1 MGSPLSR
8 SPLASRTPGI
18 CWAVWALIFLTFTWV
33 AWSDLPT
40 LIARILSDDMF
51 YYLSVARHFALEG
64 VASFDGV
71 TSSNG
76 FHPLWMLILA
86 GVIWFTPHSLD
97 LPVHLALTA
106 IAFCFIAQGVFLQ
119 RILAHYGHG
128 MLGALVSIWW
138 LLNPVVIQDV
148 AAGMETA
155 IYGACF
161 LGTLLVYLPRR
172 HSLTAGQAVGV
183 GTLLGLTALARLDAA
198 ILVLAVCLD
207 AAWVGLRRRAWA
219 VPLGVILPVLVLL
232 VPWVIWSV
240 RAVGT
245 PLPTS
250 GRALDLWAFEVH
262 EAILKGRWG
271 QAIPGLA
278 RNFLEWTD
286 QHLRLLTGMPDLPRA
301 SIPLLTGLLGLSLG
315 LAAWVVATVF
325 MDPRYAALR
334 VFLLVAAVHNGYYL
348 LRVPHSR
355 YLLPSLLVEIVTV
368 SVVIGDSVTRLQGS
382 WTDPLRRRG
391 AVIMAGGLLVWSG
404 LLIWQWNRGTLG
416 PQTSPL
422 HVTMYTKGVPW
433 LQEHTA
439 PGAIIGSFNSGIFGY
454 FSGRRV
460 VNLDGVINE
469 DAYRALA
476 AHRLADYIDEAGL
489 DWVTDWGGQL
499 EWFLA
504 HFSDR
509 SRMSLQFIP
518 VATFDQTWQREQAR
532 LVVYRVAR

>member
-64 VASFDGV
+64 VPSFDGV
-71 TSSNG
+71 TPSNG

-86 GVIWFTPHSLD
+86 GVIRFTPHSLD

-106 IAFCFIAQGVFLQ
+106 IALCFIAQGVLLQ
-119 RILAHYGHG
+119 RILAHCGHG
-128 MLGALVSIWW
+128 TLGAVVSLWW
-138 LLNPVVIQDV
+138 LLNPAV
-148 AAGMETA
+148 AGNMGRGMETA
-155 IYGACF
+155 LYGACF

-183 GTLLGLTALARLDAA
+183 GTLLGLTALARLDAGVFVIA
-198 ILVLAVCLD
+198 ICLD
-207 AAWVGLRRRAWA
+207 AAWLGIRRRAWR
-219 VPLGVILPVLVLL
+219 VSLGVSLPVLVLL
-232 VPWVIWSV
+232 TPWVIWSV
-240 RAVGT
+240 ATVGT

-250 GRALDLWAFEVH
+250 GRALDLWAFQ
-262 EAILKGRWG
+262 AYDTILKGRWG
-271 QAIPGLA
+271 DALPGLV
-278 RNFLEWTD
+278 RNLLEWTN
-286 QHLRLLTGMPDLPRA
+286 QHVRLLAGMPEVWRA
-301 SIPLLTGLLGLSLG
+301 PIPVLAAFLLLGLA
-315 LAAWVVATVF
+315 LAAWVGVAVF
-325 MDPRYAALR
+325 TNPRYVAFR
-334 VFLLVAAVHNGYYL
+334 VLLPVAVVHTGYYL
-348 LRVPHSR
+348 LRTPHSR
-355 YLLPSLLVEIVTV
+355 YLVPSLLVEIVVV
-368 SVVIGDSVTRLQGS
+368 STLIADRVGQFQGLRQRPVRRLAM
-382 WTDPLRRRG
+382 TFAG
-391 AVIMAGGLLVWSG
+391 AGLLAWSG
-404 LLIWQWNRGTLG
+404 LLVLQWSRDLLG
-416 PQTSPL
+416 PPTSPL
-422 HVTMYTKGVPW
+422 NLMMYTSGIPW
-433 LQEHTA
+433 LQQHT
-439 PGAIIGSFNSGIFGY
+439 PPTTIIGSFNAGIFGY

-476 AHRLADYIDEAGL
+476 AHRLADYVDEARL
-489 DWVTDWGGQL
+489 DWVIDWGGQL

-504 HFSDR
+504 HFSGR

-518 VATFDQTWQREQAR
+518 VAAFDQTWQREQAR